1 MEFLLRKF
9 KELPKLQKKIL
20 VLYEK
25 KKKDFKFQNNY
36 SINKEA
42 LIPAKVYRDG
52 ELIYFQFS

>member
-1 MEFLLRKF
+1 ME
-9 KELPKLQKKIL
+9 
-20 VLYEK
+20 

-52 ELIYFQFS
+52 ELIYFQFSQNAKLRTKNT